1 MFSGIVQAVVEGEL
15 KGSVLKIP
23 KVWDVSVGES
33 VAVNGVCLTVS
44 KVDER
49 HMYFD
54 VGPETLE
61 KTNLAKERLFNLERA
76 LRVGDLVGGHYVTGH
91 VDGTVKLLTKRRVGN
106 FVFMTFSMPKERWA
120 IAKKGSIALNGVS
133 LTVADLSL
141 DTFTVQFIPHTLERT
156 NFKFAKPGTEVNY
169 EIDIFAR
176 YLERLVRVWMT
187 SLRPSDPSF

>member
-49 HMYFD
+49 YMYFD

-61 KTNLAKERLFNLERA
+61 KTNLAKERFFNLERA
-76 LRVGDLVGGHYVTGH
+76 LRVGDPVGGHYVTGH

-156 NFKFAKPGTEVNY
+156 NFKFAEPGAEVNY

>member
-49 HMYFD
+49 YMYFD

-61 KTNLAKERLFNLERA
+61 KTNLAKERFFNLERA
-76 LRVGDLVGGHYVTGH
+76 LRVGDPVGGHYVTGH
-91 VDGTVKLLTKRRVGN
+91 VDGTVKLLTKRRAGN

-156 NFKFAKPGTEVNY
+156 NFKFAEPGAEVNY

>member
-1 MFSGIVQAVVEGEL
+1 VFSGIVQAVVEGEL

-49 HMYFD
+49 YMYFD

-61 KTNLAKERLFNLERA
+61 KTNLAKERFFNLERA
-76 LRVGDLVGGHYVTGH
+76 LRVGDPVGGHYVTGH
-91 VDGTVKLLTKRRVGN
+91 VDGTVKLLTKRRAGN

-156 NFKFAKPGTEVNY
+156 NFKFAEPGAEVNY

>member
-1 MFSGIVQAVVEGEL
+1 VFSGIVQAVVEGEL

-61 KTNLAKERLFNLERA
+61 KTNLAKERFFNLERA
-76 LRVGDLVGGHYVTGH
+76 LRVGDPVGGHYVTGH
-91 VDGTVKLLTKRRVGN
+91 VDGTVKLLTKRRAGN

-156 NFKFAKPGTEVNY
+156 NFKFAEPGAEVNY

>member
-49 HMYFD
+49 YMYFD

-156 NFKFAKPGTEVNY
+156 NFKFAEPGAEVNY

>member
-61 KTNLAKERLFNLERA
+61 KTNLAKERFFNLERA
-76 LRVGDLVGGHYVTGH
+76 LRVGDPVGGHYVTGH

-156 NFKFAKPGTEVNY
+156 NFKFAEPGAEVNY

>member
-156 NFKFAKPGTEVNY
+156 NFKFAEPGAEVNY